1 VKHLRREGVAPKMA
15 GTIIN
20 GLSIILGALLGAYI
34 IKNVPPKIHSGLLS
48 SIGLTSILIGLK
60 SAWNADILL
69 TIVSLAVGAAIGE
82 ILAIEDRLRHAA
94 ERAGARFGSDGY
106 RASFTQGL
114 VTASLMY
121 CTGAMAIVGPLE
133 NGLTGR
139 LDTLLAKSALDGIA
153 SIILG
158 SALGVGVAFAAIP
171 VLLYQGAIALAA
183 SRLQAFFTPVAIAQ
197 LNGVGGLLIAGIGL
211 NLLNAT
217 QIRIANLL
225 PALGVAALLIWVRAA
240 L

>member
-1 VKHLRREGVAPKMA
+1 MT

-34 IKNVPPKIHSGLLS
+34 IRSIPPKVHSGLLS

-60 SAWNADILL
+60 SAWNADILI
-69 TIVSLAVGAAIGE
+69 TIVSLALGAAIGE
-82 ILAIEDRLRHAA
+82 ILGIEHRLQHAA
-94 ERAGARFGSDGY
+94 ARAEATLSRNAY
-106 RASFTQGL
+106 RGSFTKGL

-121 CTGAMAIVGPLE
+121 CTGAMAIMGPLE

-171 VLLYQGAIALAA
+171 VLLYQGAIALTA
-183 SRLQAFFTPVAIAQ
+183 SRLQAFFTPEVVAQ

-225 PALGVAALLIWVRAA
+225 PALGVAALLISVRAA